1 MQKRFLP
8 FLIVC
13 LVAGSAAYAQ
23 VMQTEDSAAGA
34 AFYSLPSTSVIDH
47 NGNLLVFDTVNLA
60 LAPLPRRPGI
70 LPIPAAI
77 KTRLTVIPSTGGK
90 MPPVE
95 LDGLYQ
101 VLGVGRY
108 AVYLIANTYTVNG
121 IDGSTGSRPIAV
133 SLNRRL
139 VAINLIAGIPL
150 RPLPVV
156 DIPSRAEVKLS
167 APGDI
172 GVADAIAFVEGAISP
187 LILLAPTAAPA
198 APVISR
204 YAQLLKY
211 SGGAAFDVGPKI
223 PLP

>member
-23 VMQTEDSAAGA
+23 VMQSEDSAAGA
-34 AFYSLPSTSVIDH
+34 AFSSLPSMSVIDH

-121 IDGSTGSRPIAV
+121 VDSSAGSRPIAV

-167 APGDI
+167 VPRDI
-172 GVADAIAFVEGAISP
+172 GFADTIAFVEGAISP
-187 LILLAPTAAPA
+187 MILAPTAAPA
-198 APVISR
+198 APTISR